1 MIIPLKNI
9 FHSIPKI
16 GLGLPHHFSLTHGN
30 SNLEP
35 PFSPRLKVRKPSTI
49 AWSAAHRRPF
59 SGPRRNDSTI
69 ETNHT
74 SVCHGQDGMHGES
87 EKVTWKNIWDWN
99 GTSNN
104 RMYHG
109 CWIYIY
115 SWMISRSSVKII
127 VRTMF
132 ISSETDRS
140 PSLLEKFGIVEK
152 ICDSTR
158 KERKFSH
165 GKMQESHGFYQY
177 TQKNVWVSAGLQFE
191 PQQKLGFDMMCIIN
205 QQDILV

>member
-1 MIIPLKNI
+1 MEPAT
-9 FHSIPKI
+9 I
-16 GLGLPHHFSLTHGN
+16 GCIMGVG
-30 SNLEP
+30 
-35 PFSPRLKVRKPSTI
+35 
-49 AWSAAHRRPF
+49 
-59 SGPRRNDSTI
+59 
-69 ETNHT
+69 
-74 SVCHGQDGMHGES
+74 
-87 EKVTWKNIWDWN
+87 
-99 GTSNN
+99 
-104 RMYHG
+104 Y
-109 CWIYIY
+109 IYIY

-140 PSLLEKFGIVEK
+140 PSLLEKFGILEK

-191 PQQKLGFDMMCIIN
+191 PRQKLGFDMMCIIN

>member
-1 MIIPLKNI
+1 MIIPLKNRYFI
-9 FHSIPKI
+9 VSQKNRI
-16 GLGLPHHFSLTHGN
+16 GFTTSFFRKNPWKFQS
-30 SNLEP
+30 P
-35 PFSPRLKVRKPSTI
+35 PCSPRLKVRKPSTI

-99 GTSNN
+99 ATSNN

-109 CWIYIY
+109 CWIYIYIY

-140 PSLLEKFGIVEK
+140 PSWVGKVWNFGKDMWQHEE
-152 ICDSTR
+152 R
-158 KERKFSH
+158 KEVQP
-165 GKMQESHGFYQY
+165 GKNAGKSWVLPIYPKKCVGFCWFA
-177 TQKNVWVSAGLQFE
+177 VWAAAEIRIWHDVH
-191 PQQKLGFDMMCIIN
+191 N
-205 QQDILV
+205 